1 MTLENYIQF
10 IKAHE
15 KLIIIVLACFLL
27 YRTGQGIEN
36 AWIRHDDKIA
46 TQAAT
51 AVTADTA
58 TNKQLSDQLAQV
70 KTQQQ
75 AQNLQLTADITAKLA
90 ALQAQQKRD
99 QLATQQQIIDRWKLL
114 QPMQPGALQASG
126 QNDVITPQAA
136 AETVQ
141 QLEQI
146 PVLKSEIQ
154 DQSQQITNDALVIV
168 RQSDLI
174 AGLNVQIVDEKKSHT
189 ADMNLEKAKSKRS
202 WLRGFKWGLVVGAV
216 GTEAVRVWAGHP

>member
-75 AQNLQLTADITAKLA
+75 AQNLQLTAAITAKLA